1 MKAVYLKIIVRL
13 VPFLMLLYVVSF
25 LDRVNIG
32 FAALTMNSDLGISE
46 RFFGWAAGMFF
57 LGYFL
62 FEVPGNA
69 ALLRVGARRWI
80 AAIMICWGLVSMGTA
95 FVPDRNIY
103 LLLRFLLGVAESGF
117 YPGVILY
124 LTFWLPASVR
134 ATVMAVFVTAIPI
147 SNVIGSPV
155 SAQILL
161 LDHFAGL
168 KGWQWLFIIEGAPAL
183 LLGALV
189 FFILPDLPGSAGWLT
204 SDEKLEIEEDLR
216 STTREPPAKH
226 SFSEAMRREP
236 SVYAFSF
243 AYFTLMTGLYGLGF
257 WTPKI
262 LKSHAMTLSAIGWW
276 AAVPYAAGTV
286 GMLLWSRRSDL
297 RQERVFHLAGA
308 YLVAAS
314 GFAIAGFAANS
325 AVALSGLAL
334 TAIGIFSAMPLFWSS
349 ATLRLAGASVGVYIA
364 VINSIGNLG
373 GFIGPIAI
381 GWLRQR
387 TNSFAS
393 GLWAIAGLLAL
404 GTIIVV
410 RLGGAPRDLSPVQDR
425 EQECRGRS
433 GAG

>member
-1 MKAVYLKIIVRL
+1 MKPVYRKIVVRL

-25 LDRVNIG
+25 LDRVNVG
-32 FAALTMNSDLGISE
+32 FAALTMNADLEISE
-46 RFFGWAAGMFF
+46 SVFGLAAGMFF

-62 FEVPGNA
+62 FEVPSNL

-80 AAIMICWGLVSMGTA
+80 AAIMVCWGVVSMGTA
-95 FVPDRNIY
+95 FVHDRNTY

-161 LDHFAGL
+161 LDHFGGL
-168 KGWQWLFIIEGAPAL
+168 KGWQWLFLIEGAPAL
-183 LLGALV
+183 LLGMLV
-189 FFILPDLPGSAGWLT
+189 LVVLPDLPGSTGWLT
-204 SDEKLEIEEDLR
+204 TDEKLEIEEDLR
-216 STTREPPAKH
+216 TTTSRPSEKH
-226 SFSEAMRREP
+226 SLLAAMRREP
-236 SVYAFSF
+236 SVYAYSF
-243 AYFTLMTGLYGLGF
+243 AYFTLMTGLYGLSF

-262 LKSHAMTLSAIGWW
+262 LKSHAMSLGAIGWW
-276 AAVPYAAGTV
+276 AAAPYAAGIV
-286 GMLLWSRRSDL
+286 GMVLWSRRSDR
-297 RQERVFHLAGA
+297 RQERVAHLAAA
-308 YLVAAS
+308 YLTAAS

-325 AVALSGLAL
+325 GVALIGLAL
-334 TAIGIFSAMPLFWSS
+334 TAIGIFSAMPIFWSG
-349 ATLRLAGASVGVYIA
+349 ATLRLAGVSVGAYIA

-373 GFIGPIAI
+373 GFIGPIAM

-393 GLWAIAGLLAL
+393 GLWAIAVVLVL
-404 GTIIVV
+404 GAVCVV
-410 RLGGAPRDLSPVQDR
+410 QLKGAPRELSVAQDR
-425 EQECRGRS
+425 E
-433 GAG
+433 